1 MNFKDDIVKY
11 RINRFEII
19 TLREITDIN
28 ILDNIKSFNI
38 DDGEI
43 EAITLA
49 LELKS
54 MLIIDEKK
62 GRKIAL
68 KQNLKIVGIL
78 GILIQNHRLKFIN
91 LEDVKYY
98 FTLFKNN
105 GLRINQTLENQF
117 FTMLND
123 L

>member
-1 MNFKDDIVKY
+1 M
-11 RINRFEII
+11 
-19 TLREITDIN
+19 
-28 ILDNIKSFNI
+28 DNIKSFNI